1 MKKQISPKA
10 GLSTIVNHYGEG
22 DNALGAHVTPIY
34 QTSTFS
40 FPDVETMQAIF
51 AGQQPG
57 YIYSRSA
64 NPNVTQLGD
73 KYAYLEGLDLLRQRP
88 DAKPSEVVAGK
99 AVSSGMAAISAAVL
113 TRVSAGETVITQRDL
128 YGNAFSFWH
137 EFAPR
142 LGIKV
147 VWTENNSAEAW
158 EAAFHAHPEAVLAY
172 TETPAN
178 PTMSVVDLALLGEVA
193 HTSGAWVI
201 VDNTFASPYH
211 QRPLIRGCDVVI
223 HSTTKYLSGHG
234 QIIGG
239 AIVSHHL
246 DFMNSVKLTSKLLGQ
261 APSPFDAWLANIGLK
276 TFEIRMERH
285 ASNGMAMAKFLA
297 QHPQVAEVYYPGL
310 PDNPG
315 HAVAGKQ
322 MINGYGSMLS
332 FELKGGYEAG
342 VKLLESVQIPTF
354 AVSLGNVDSLI
365 EHPASMTHVVV
376 PPEERLKAGISD
388 GLVRLSVGI
397 ENIEDLLDDMDRAL
411 QAAAR

>member
-137 EFAPR
+137 DLAPR

-147 VWTENNSAEAW
+147 VWTEGNSAEAW

-178 PTMSVVDLALLGEVA
+178 PTMAIVDLALLGEVA

-223 HSTTKYLSGHG
+223 HSTTKFLSGHG

-239 AIVSHHL
+239 AIISHHL
-246 DFMNSVKLTSKLLGQ
+246 DYMNSVKLTSKLLGQ
-261 APSPFDAWLANIGLK
+261 APSPFDAWLANVGLK

-285 ASNGMAMAKFLA
+285 ASNGMAMAQFLA
-297 QHPQVAEVYYPGL
+297 QHPQVAAVYYPGL
-310 PDNPG
+310 PDHPG
-315 HAVAGKQ
+315 HAAASQQ

-397 ENIEDLLDDMDRAL
+397 ENIEDLLEDMDRAL
-411 QAAAR
+411 RMC

>member
-193 HTSGAWVI
+193 HTSGAWVM